1 MGVTEPTYGVNQFC
15 CSSLTPI
22 EVQHNLGTLLGALWL
37 VLRAGRVQ
45 RGLGM
50 SAPIIWPVV
59 AGHRQQFRVHGF
71 GALCL
76 FAAVMLLPGT
86 SVVYAVEAQSR
97 PSLEK
102 NSFYLSSAGF
112 RIQVAN
118 DPAGQRALH
127 ALPAHRFVVNGDG
140 DALRYFYAEPQHCVC
155 IFVGTQ
161 QAYDRYLKILNEQL
175 KPTDHVLPDY
185 KTQAGVLLSGQPL
198 RQSTKGD
205 PTTLSDYLS
214 TLYPHY

>member
-1 MGVTEPTYGVNQFC
+1 MSASIIRPVAASHRHLF
-15 CSSLTPI
+15 
-22 EVQHNLGTLLGALWL
+22 
-37 VLRAGRVQ
+37 RVQ
-45 RGLGM
+45 GIRALRLFP
-50 SAPIIWPVV
+50 AVV
-59 AGHRQQFRVHGF
+59 
-71 GALCL
+71 LL
-76 FAAVMLLPGT
+76 FCATVLAAAEVPG
-86 SVVYAVEAQSR
+86 Q

-118 DPAGQRALH
+118 DPAGQKALRAL
-127 ALPAHRFVVNGDG
+127 PPHRFVANGAG
-140 DALRYFYAEPQHCVC
+140 DAVRYLYAEPQRCVC

-161 QAYDRYLKILNEQL
+161 QAYDNYRKILSQPL
-175 KPTDHVLPDY
+175 KPTDNLPPDY

-198 RQSTKGD
+198 RQSTRGD

>member
-1 MGVTEPTYGVNQFC
+1 MC
-15 CSSLTPI
+15 RW
-22 EVQHNLGTLLGALWL
+22 A
-37 VLRAGRVQ
+37 
-45 RGLGM
+45 
-50 SAPIIWPVV
+50 V
-59 AGHRQQFRVHGF
+59 A
-71 GALCL
+71 
-76 FAAVMLLPGT
+76 
-86 SVVYAVEAQSR
+86 YAVEAQSR

-140 DALRYFYAEPQHCVC
+140 EALRYFYAEPQHCVC

-214 TLYPHY
+214 TLYHSGLPRTI